1 MGDTMNTANAASTRQ
16 GTRLTW
22 LAAAAFLAFPGAFMV
37 PAVTSAADAAVE
49 QPRVDQSSWVTATV
63 PHAHLSVELST
74 AWTKPSKEL
83 SDQTNAQKPSSA
95 TILFYR
101 VNTQSGD
108 SYVVNRYR
116 GKQYTYWFKNLDE
129 FRANAAAAAKVGDA
143 KLVSATKT
151 KVGTRPGYLQLET
164 FVDAHQPVIWG
175 DLDIREKKNS
185 VISVVIEM
193 NADQPAARATIQA
206 MFDDVKP
213 A

>member
-1 MGDTMNTANAASTRQ
+1 M
-16 GTRLTW
+16 
-22 LAAAAFLAFPGAFMV
+22 
-37 PAVTSAADAAVE
+37 
-49 QPRVDQSSWVTATV
+49 
-63 PHAHLSVELST
+63 ELST

-101 VNTQSGD
+101 VNTQNGD

-129 FRANAAAAAKVGDA
+129 FRANATAAAKVGDA

-151 KVGTRPGYLQLET
+151 KVGTRPAYLQLET

-175 DLDIREKKNS
+175 DLDIRENKNS

-193 NADQPAARATIQA
+193 NSDQPTARATIQA